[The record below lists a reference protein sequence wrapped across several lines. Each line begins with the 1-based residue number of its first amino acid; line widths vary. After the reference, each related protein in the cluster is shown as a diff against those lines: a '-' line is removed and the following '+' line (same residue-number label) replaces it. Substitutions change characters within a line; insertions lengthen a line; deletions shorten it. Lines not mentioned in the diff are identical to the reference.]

1 MAIKARLHYM
11 LPTKKEL
18 KKNKIIDRFLNMIEK
33 DTISNNN
40 KKKPLSCLYK
50 YQKRQTS
57 GHGHYR
63 CDGRHYMKIVTV
75 YEESTVL

>member
-40 KKKPLSCLYK
+40 KKNHCHVYINIRK
-50 YQKRQTS
+50 
-57 GHGHYR
+57 
-63 CDGRHYMKIVTV
+63 GRLQDMDIIGVMGDIT
-75 YEESTVL
+75 